1 VHCPGAEFPV
11 FLVEPGI
18 SSILPEK
25 LPFVCENGEPNQWV
39 AGKFPLQPETGIF
52 A

>member
-1 VHCPGAEFPV
+1 VHCPGAVFPV

-52 A
+52 V